1 MSEQTTDRATYQGYA
16 QYPNRQ
22 AQNATSEPSVGEL
35 ISDLARDT
43 QLLVRQEMALA
54 KTEINNSVSNLISG
68 LAKVAAGGF
77 LIYAGLLVLLFAAV
91 AGVHQAD
98 LSWWASAI
106 IVGGVTLLVGLI
118 VFMWARSNMRSASLM
133 PTETVETLKEDRD
146 WAKGQV
152 R

>member
-1 MSEQTTDRATYQGYA
+1 MSEQTDRATYQS
-16 QYPNRQ
+16 YPPNTNRQ
-22 AQNATSEPSVGEL
+22 ATTSEPSIGEL
-35 ISDLARDT
+35 VSNLARDT
-43 QLLVRQEMALA
+43 QMLVRQEMTLA

-68 LAKVAAGGF
+68 VIKVAVGGF
-77 LIYAGLLVLLFAAV
+77 LLYAGALVLLFAAV
-91 AGVHQAD
+91 AGVREGFD
-98 LSWWASAI
+98 ISWWASAL

-118 VFMWARSNMRSASLM
+118 LFMTAKSNLDSASLM

>member
-1 MSEQTTDRATYQGYA
+1 MTEQTDQATYQSYG
-16 QYPNRQ
+16 QYGGRQ
-22 AQNATSEPSVGEL
+22 STTAEPSIGEL
-35 ISDLARDT
+35 VGTLARET
-43 QLLVRQEMALA
+43 QTLVRQEMALA

-68 LAKVAAGGF
+68 VVKVAVGGF
-77 LIYAGLLVLLFAAV
+77 LIYAALLVLLFAAV

-98 LSWWASAI
+98 FSWWASAA
-106 IVGGVTLLVGLI
+106 IVGGVTLVVGLI
-118 VFMWARSNMRSASLM
+118 VFAWARSNMRSASLM